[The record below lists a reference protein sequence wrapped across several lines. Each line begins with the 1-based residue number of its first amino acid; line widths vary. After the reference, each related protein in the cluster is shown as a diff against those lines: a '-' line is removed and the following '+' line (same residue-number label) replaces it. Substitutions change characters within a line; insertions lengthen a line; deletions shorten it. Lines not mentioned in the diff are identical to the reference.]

1 MIVTELRYALLLI
14 TYVRARAAEARRA
27 GRSELGASALEWA
40 IISALVVGLAA
51 VIFIAIRNVVNE
63 KSSEIQDAP

>member
-1 MIVTELRYALLLI
+1 MTELRYALLLI

-40 IISALVVGLAA
+40 IISAIVVGLAVIITA
-51 VIFIAIRNVVNE
+51 VIRNVVQDKANE
-63 KSSEIQDAP
+63 IEQAP

>member
-1 MIVTELRYALLLI
+1 VTELRFALLLI

-40 IISALVVGLAA
+40 IISAIVVGLAIIITE
-51 VIFIAIRNVVNE
+51 VIRRVVTD
-63 KSSEIQDAP
+63 KAGEIEQAP

>member
-1 MIVTELRYALLLI
+1 MTELRYALLFI

-40 IISALVVGLAA
+40 IISAIVVGLAVVITA
-51 VIFIAIRNVVNE
+51 VIQNVVNE
-63 KSSEIQDAP
+63 KAGEIGDAP